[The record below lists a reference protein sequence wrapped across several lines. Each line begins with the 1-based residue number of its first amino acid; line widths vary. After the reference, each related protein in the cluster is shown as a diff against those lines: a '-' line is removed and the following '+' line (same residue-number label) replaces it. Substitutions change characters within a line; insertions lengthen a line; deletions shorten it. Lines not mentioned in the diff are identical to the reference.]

1 MKRLLSI
8 LIAVLMFAAICPMA
22 FAEEAITSVNII
34 NADVDAI
41 WGVDPADALDYEV
54 TDDTG
59 FHEYDHYWY
68 DEDEG
73 VSPDI
78 FLPGHYYSLCW
89 DFEVDEGY
97 EFTDATT
104 VSLNGST
111 DLIDFDYTGIDWW
124 GDLQIWT
131 KPMLATEDT
140 DGQIMFVPVDDVPT
154 MPEAGK
160 TAAECDFEPTTASDK
175 FTVVDW
181 AWFCDTDNET
191 MNDDDVFDVEKEY
204 SIWIDL
210 EANSGYHF
218 DDYLTAYIN
227 GTEDTVDFV
236 SFDDDDDTVLTVWT
250 YASAPMNLEGA
261 PEAYL
266 IYDGVNGN
274 GNGIYMV
281 DMGTGAMMPVKT
293 FSDLSIYAMEKING
307 KFYGYTSDFDY
318 VVFDAET
325 YHEEYA
331 AYNDE
336 IGEPTLNDITADP
349 DNGIIYA
356 VSSSNATLGMVNP
369 ATGEI
374 TVLAELDFAPMTIA
388 YADGALYC
396 TVANSNEIY
405 KINPETYEAEVIG
418 SFSDG
423 VELGYIQTMDYN
435 PADGKLYTLA
445 IDGAVP
451 TGFIGVIAL
460 DGTVER
466 ETNIGLVEFGAL
478 CFTDKTMTFAE
489 FPVEGIELD
498 KTEITLGDAGKTQEQ
513 LKVIFT
519 PSYATNKN
527 VGWSSDDEAVA
538 TVDENGLVTAVA
550 VGETTIR
557 VKTEDGGFEAT
568 CAVKVEHMNYLLY
581 EDFENFD
588 ADNWTIVDADGDGYA
603 WELVEGDGESGAKV
617 YDGTHAIASAS
628 YDNNSGALTP
638 DNWLISSAFTATADA
653 ELSWYDI
660 GQDADWAAEN
670 YSVYAIPANYTSL
683 DEAVELYTGVSG
695 AEYAE
700 HKVSLGAFAG
710 QEIRVAFRHHD
721 VTDMFRLNIDLITVT
736 GTEGAE
742 VVAVTGVELD
752 KTEAEV
758 AEKGTVQLTAT
769 VTPANATNKTV
780 TWTSSDETVATVKN
794 GVVTG
799 VKTGEATITV
809 TTADGGFTAT
819 CKVTV
824 VKSEYILY
832 EDFETDSIEDWLDLD
847 MDGDGYAW
855 GLGSAPTANVYEGEY
870 CAMSASYDNDVG
882 ALTPDNWLISPIFTP
897 DETSVLSWYVAGQD
911 PTYAAEN
918 YGVYVLPADAEDVS
932 EGTEIFYGTATGTYV
947 NKTVSLAD
955 YAGQDIMIAF
965 RHYNITDMF
974 VLNIDLVTVTGKGET
989 QPPVEPKTYTVKFYD
1004 GLTNDYL
1011 GQVIVEEGK
1020 DVESEDFPTPLEHEG
1035 YTFVGWDND
1044 GKNITADVT
1053 ITALYEEIVEPPVEP
1068 VDGDMNGDGKVN
1080 TADATHL
1087 LKAVAGMFGELTEE
1101 DMAKYDVNKDGKFNT
1116 QDAVHILR
1124 FVAGIITEL

>member
-1 MKRLLSI
+1 MKRIIS
-8 LIAVLMFAAICPMA
+8 LIIAAFMLMAICPLA
-22 FAEEAITSVNII
+22 FAEEAITSVEII
-34 NADVDAI
+34 NADVDAV
-41 WGVDPADALDYEV
+41 WGVDPADVLDYEV
-54 TDDTG
+54 ADDTG

-68 DEDEG
+68 DDTVGGEADG
-73 VSPDI
+73 AFV
-78 FLPGHYYSLCW
+78 PGHSYSLCW

-97 EFTDATT
+97 EFTDDTT

-111 DLIDFDYTGIDWW
+111 DLIDFDYTGIDWF
-124 GDLQIWT
+124 GDLNIWT
-131 KPMLATEDT
+131 KTMLATEDT
-140 DGQIMFVPVDDVPT
+140 DGQIMLVPVDDVPT

-160 TAAECDFEPTTASDK
+160 TAEECDFEPTTASEK

-191 MNDDDVFDVEKEY
+191 MDDTDVFDTEKEY

-218 DDYLTAYIN
+218 DDYLTAYVN
-227 GTEDTVDFV
+227 GTEDTVDYV

-250 YASAPMNLEGA
+250 YASSPMNLDGA

-274 GNGIYMV
+274 GTGIYMV

-293 FSDLSIYAMEKING
+293 FDELSLYAMEKING

-336 IGEPTLNDITADP
+336 IGEPTVNDITADP

-356 VSSSNATLGMVNP
+356 VDSSNATLGMVNP
-369 ATGEI
+369 ATGEV
-374 TVLAELDFAPMTIA
+374 TVLAELDFAPTTVA
-388 YADGALYC
+388 YAEGSLYC
-396 TVANSNEIY
+396 TAASTNELY
-405 KINPETYEAEVIG
+405 KVNPETFEAELFAT
-418 SFSDG
+418 FSDD
-423 VELGYIQTMDYN
+423 VALGYIQTMDYN
-435 PADGKLYTLA
+435 PADEKLYTLA
-445 IDGAVP
+445 VDGAVP
-451 TGFIGVIAL
+451 TGFIGVITL

-466 ETNIGLVEFGAL
+466 ETDIGLVEFGAL

-519 PSYATNKN
+519 PSYATNKH

-603 WELVEGDGESGAKV
+603 WELVEGDGVSGAKV

-638 DNWLISSAFTATADA
+638 DNWLISQAFTATADA
-653 ELSWYDI
+653 KLSWYDI
-660 GQDADWAAEN
+660 GQDAGWAAEN

-683 DEAVELYTGVSG
+683 NEAVELYTGVSG
-695 AEYAE
+695 AEYTERTAE
-700 HKVSLGAFAG
+700 LGAFAG

-736 GTEGAE
+736 GNSDAE

-769 VTPANATNKTV
+769 VLPANATNKNV

-799 VKTGEATITV
+799 VKAGTATITV
-809 TTADGGFTAT
+809 TTVDGGFTAT

-832 EDFETDSIEDWLDLD
+832 EDFETDSVEDWMMIDA
-847 MDGDGYAW
+847 DGDEHCW
-855 GLGSAPTANVYEGEY
+855 VLGAASSQANVYEGEY
-870 CAMSASYDNDVG
+870 CAMSASYDNDEG
-882 ALTPDNWLISPIFTP
+882 ALTPDNWLISPVFTP

-911 PTYAAEN
+911 PSYAAEH
-918 YGVYVLPADAEDVS
+918 YGVYVLPADAEDVT
-932 EGTEIFYGTATGTYV
+932 EGTEIFNGVATAAYV

-955 YAGQDIMIAF
+955 YAGQEIMIAF
-965 RHYNITDMF
+965 RHYDITDMF
-974 VLNIDLVTVTGKGET
+974 MLNIDLITVTGKGEPV
-989 QPPVEPKTYTVKFYD
+989 QPPVKEYTVTFVD
-1004 GLTNDYL
+1004 GLTNETIAT
-1011 GQVIVEEGK
+1011 VTVEEGK
-1020 DVESEDFPTPLEHEG
+1020 DVEFPEAPVHEG
-1035 YTFVGWDND
+1035 YEFKGWDKD
-1044 GKNITADVT
+1044 GKNITADTT
-1053 ITALYEEIVEPPVEP
+1053 ITALYEEIAAEILLGDANSDGV
-1068 VDGDMNGDGKVN
+1068 VDTRDAVIILKYAANMTTLTEDQLIAADVNHDGV
-1080 TADATHL
+1080 ADTRDVVVI
-1087 LKAVAGMFGELTEE
+1087 LKFMAGMIPEIPKE
-1101 DMAKYDVNKDGKFNT
+1101 
-1116 QDAVHILR
+1116 
-1124 FVAGIITEL
+1124 